1 MDLLSSIES
10 RIEKVMSRLFSGRKG
25 EERVQP
31 VMIAQ
36 ELVKAMESARHVSV
50 EAVYVP
56 NHFRVRLRAL
66 DQQAMQRLQYTVTR
80 DGVAYLRTVAQRRRP
95 AFAGP
100 VPVEMIA
107 GPSGPRGV
115 PSVA

>member
-25 EERVQP
+25 EEQVQP

-50 EAVYVP
+50 EAIYVP
-56 NHFRVRLRAL
+56 NHFQVRLHPL
-66 DQQAMQRLQYTVTR
+66 DHQAIQPVQYTVTGTASPTSPKWR
-80 DGVAYLRTVAQRRRP
+80 SGGGSPLP
-95 AFAGP
+95 
-100 VPVEMIA
+100 
-107 GPSGPRGV
+107 GPSPWR
-115 PSVA
+115 